1 MLGADKHRT
10 LKLAPTPVPEM
21 DLTGTAPRT
30 LSPEA
35 MNRRFFF
42 SVLATIAA
50 ILLGAGV
57 AGAVW
62 IGAQS
67 PLTLLAGRPAV
78 DPAAAVL
85 ISKRAPIALS
95 LLVNPDR
102 LEVLRQ
108 VLAAPGRR
116 RQTHQEWQETRDR
129 WLAKTGIH
137 YDRDVRPWLGD
148 EVTWAVTNLDLD
160 RDPSNGA
167 QPGYLLATTTRD
179 AVLSRDFLQLFW
191 QQQALAGVNLHF
203 EQYQGARLVYGE
215 NMDLLPTLGASQRS
229 ASPAGPMT
237 GPMTVATALVGDR
250 FVLFANDPKVLREAI
265 NSAQAVNLSLAS
277 QPDYQRAIAQLRGD
291 RIGAGFVNVGAM
303 GAWLD
308 WSDAE
313 PLPDLAVQQVAL
325 ALDLAPDGLQM
336 DWSAVAGDRFAPSQP
351 TLTEPVAALRYLPP
365 NTMGAIGGQNL
376 AGLETTL
383 AQQVAETD
391 LDRQLRPLLA
401 QFANYLGL
409 DWGNDLAP
417 WLTGDYALGLVP
429 VAGNPLPET
438 RSLGEFPGDLVFVGR
453 REPGSAAAIAQLDQ
467 VAREKGLSVG
477 SLALG
482 DREAVVW
489 TQLLAPPQSGLFG
502 WRDEI
507 QVTAQVQGARAIA
520 GDYVFFATS
529 VPALAAALGTVP
541 SDPFPDDA
549 PRPPALTTSDRFTQT
564 ILPLATPNDGYV
576 YLDWFRSRPAIATVI
591 PVVRVLDWV
600 AAPLSDR
607 LDTAALSSYGGGEGL
622 RTGSVILRFRAT

>member
-1 MLGADKHRT
+1 
-10 LKLAPTPVPEM
+10 
-21 DLTGTAPRT
+21 
-30 LSPEA
+30 
-35 MNRRFFF
+35 MNRRSFF
-42 SVLATIAA
+42 SVLAAIAA
-50 ILLGAGV
+50 VLLGAGV

-62 IGAQS
+62 LGTQS
-67 PLTLLAGRPAV
+67 PLTLLAGRPVA

-108 VLAAPGRR
+108 VLAAPSRR

-129 WLAKTGIH
+129 WLAKTGIN

-215 NMDLLPTLGASQRS
+215 NMDLLPTLGGSRRGTA
-229 ASPAGPMT
+229 PAR
-237 GPMTVATALVGDR
+237 PMTVATALVGDR

-277 QPDYQRAIAQLRGD
+277 QPDYQRAIAQLRGE
-291 RIGAGFVNVGAM
+291 RIGAGFVNVGAL

-325 ALDLAPDGLQM
+325 ALDLAPDGLQI
-336 DWSAVAGDRFAPSQP
+336 DWTAVAGDRFAPSNP
-351 TLTEPVAALRYLPP
+351 TLTEPVVALNYLPP
-365 NTMGAIGGQNL
+365 NTMGAIGGRNL
-376 AGLETTL
+376 ASLQTTL
-383 AQQVAETD
+383 AQQVADTD

-401 QFANYLGL
+401 QFADYLGL
-409 DWGNDLAP
+409 DWGRDLAP

-453 REPGSAAAIAQLDQ
+453 REPGSAEAIAALDQ
-467 VAREKGLSVG
+467 VARAKGLSVG

-520 GDYVFFATS
+520 GDYVFFSTS
-529 VPALAAALGTVP
+529 VPALAAALGTIPAP
-541 SDPFPDDA
+541 SNDPSSKNAPSNA
-549 PRPPALTTSDRFTQT
+549 PPSNHKELPRPPALTTSDRFTQT
-564 ILPLATPNDGYV
+564 LAALATPNDGYV

-607 LDTAALSSYGGGEGL
+607 LDTAALSSYGGASGL
-622 RTGSVILRFRAT
+622 RTGSVVIRFRAT